1 MPATVAVLARGIP
14 DKDALTSRNP
24 YAEIGPT
31 MRAAVYHEPGAPLTV
46 EHVPEPRVSSRDL
59 VIAVHRCGICGSDLH
74 MADMHG
80 PDSGMRPLPPGT
92 VMGHEFSGEV
102 VETGSNAGDFRI
114 GDRVT
119 AMPFIACGHCAAC
132 LTGAGYRCAGACYS
146 ALGEERGGYA
156 EYLRV
161 GVAETLRLPH
171 GVDDECG
178 ALVEPFAVALHGINA
193 ARIVAGER
201 VLIMGGGPIGLAC
214 ASWARYFGARD
225 IIVSDFVPER
235 LALAE
240 RLGATATIDAGEES
254 VVGAFKRHAGQR
266 PDVIF
271 DCVGLPGTLQLATDY
286 APMGG
291 RIVVIGVC
299 MAPDRLQ
306 PVKALT
312 KELQINFVY
321 MYRRQEFALTIDLMN
336 RERLDPT
343 PMLTRTV
350 GFAEFTG
357 AFEALKTDKTA
368 CKVLLDPRT

>member
-1 MPATVAVLARGIP
+1 
-14 DKDALTSRNP
+14 
-24 YAEIGPT
+24 
-31 MRAAVYHEPGAPLTV
+31 MRAVVYHQPGAPLTV
-46 EHVPEPRVSSRDL
+46 EQVPEPRVTSGDL

-80 PDSGMRPLPPGT
+80 TETGMAPLPPGT

-102 VETGSNAGDFRI
+102 VELGKDAGDFRV

-119 AMPFIACGHCAAC
+119 AMPYIACGKCAAC
-132 LTGAGYRCAGACYS
+132 LAGFGYRCAGACYS
-146 ALGEERGGYA
+146 ALGQERGGFA
-156 EYLRV
+156 EFMRV
-161 GVAETLRLPH
+161 GAAETLRLPD
-171 GVDDECG
+171 GVDDEFG

-201 VLIMGGGPIGLAC
+201 VLIMGGGPIGLAS

-225 IIVSDFVPER
+225 VIVSDFVPER

-240 RLGATATIDAGEES
+240 RLGATATVDARSES
-254 VVGAFKRHAGQR
+254 VVGAVKRHAGQR
-266 PDVIF
+266 PDVIL
-271 DCVGLPGTLQLATDY
+271 DCVGLPGTLQLAMDY

-291 RIVVIGVC
+291 RIVVLGVC
-299 MAPDRLQ
+299 MAPDRIA

-312 KELQINFVY
+312 KELQVNFSY
-321 MYRRQEFALTIDLMN
+321 MYRRQEFELTIDLMN
-336 RERLDPT
+336 RERIDPT

-350 GFAEFTG
+350 DFATFAE

-368 CKVLLDPRT
+368 CKVLLDPRK

>member
-1 MPATVAVLARGIP
+1 
-14 DKDALTSRNP
+14 
-24 YAEIGPT
+24 
-31 MRAAVYHEPGAPLTV
+31 MRAAVYHEPGARLTIEEV
-46 EHVPEPRVSSRDL
+46 VEPRVSTGDL

-74 MADMHG
+74 MADVHG
-80 PDSGMRPLPPGT
+80 PDAGMAPLAAGT
-92 VMGHEFSGEV
+92 IMGHEFSGEV
-102 VETGSNAGDFRI
+102 VETGKDAGDFRV

-119 AMPFIACGHCAAC
+119 AMPFIACGRCAAC
-132 LTGAGYRCAGACYS
+132 LTGAGYRCAKAVYS
-146 ALGEERGGYA
+146 ALGEEPGAYA
-156 EYLRV
+156 QYMRV
-161 GVAETLRLPH
+161 GAAETLRLPD
-171 GVDDECG
+171 GVDDDCG
-178 ALVEPFAVALHGINA
+178 ALVEPYAVALHAINA

-201 VLIMGGGPIGLAC
+201 VLIMGGGPIGLAS

-225 IIVSDFVPER
+225 VIVSDFVPER

-240 RLGATATIDAGEES
+240 RLGATATIDAGKES

-291 RIVVIGVC
+291 RIVVVGVC
-299 MAPDRLQ
+299 MAPDQLR

-312 KELQINFVY
+312 KELQVNFVY
-321 MYRRQEFALTIDLMN
+321 MYRREEFELTIDLLN

-350 GFAEFTG
+350 GFADFTE

-368 CKVLLDPRT
+368 CKVLLDPRR